1 MNICFS
7 KSRIYCQY
15 NCIFTHYYQ
24 KYYTMLRI
32 SMHQKIFFTYFLK
45 SKNVPKRKKE
55 VNNPRHFD
63 QVYVKNAKFN
73 WTRTAMSP
81 NLLLIPFRV
90 LGPTLL
96 SPGDFGHY
104 FLKEISADHRALT
117 TFYRRFFRSLRNARL
132 TAIKSAFWT

>member
-1 MNICFS
+1 
-7 KSRIYCQY
+7 
-15 NCIFTHYYQ
+15 
-24 KYYTMLRI
+24 
-32 SMHQKIFFTYFLK
+32 MHQKIFFTYFLN

-96 SPGDFGHY
+96 SPRDFGY
-104 FLKEISADHRALT
+104 YYLKEISMDHRALT
-117 TFYRRFFRSLRNARL
+117 TFCRRFLGSLRNTRFS
-132 TAIKSAFWT
+132 AIKAAFGLDIMLV

>member
-1 MNICFS
+1 
-7 KSRIYCQY
+7 
-15 NCIFTHYYQ
+15 
-24 KYYTMLRI
+24 
-32 SMHQKIFFTYFLK
+32 MHQKIFFTYFLK

-104 FLKEISADHRALT
+104 SLKEILADHRLWGPQYFLQKVLHILEKCKT
-117 TFYRRFFRSLRNARL
+117 YLNQISIWTSLHLFVKMIIDHGSQPFVFYVKIIYIFF
-132 TAIKSAFWT
+132 